1 MLFRHPNK
9 TWVEQFP
16 GQKLSALSVH
26 PLLVFPTHY
35 TGEHGYFSDTED
47 TSVITDMELLTGKE
61 GSSDREVV
69 PDKGSC
75 DGPGCKDEL

>member
-1 MLFRHPNK
+1 M
-9 TWVEQFP
+9 
-16 GQKLSALSVH
+16 SALSVH

-47 TSVITDMELLTGKE
+47 TSVITDMELLSSKE

-69 PDKGSC
+69 PDKDLLGKGSC
-75 DGPGCKDEL
+75 GGPGCREEL